1 MNISALLAQDGHLL
15 ITTRTK
21 GMLQQLTDLARQSGN
36 HICAV
41 TPGSPLIADLTVAEN
56 IALPGMYHLN
66 LSLARIMETLG
77 GAVAALGL
85 DAVLDA
91 RPANLS
97 RRDALKAQILRCVVQ
112 GSSIVLLQAPRA
124 DDAEQALAAI
134 QLLDRPMRLWV
145 ACLQRHAAQFSDLP
159 LRPMTP
165 AEG

>member
-21 GMLQQLTDLARQSGN
+21 GTLQQLTDLARQSGN

-77 GAVAALGL
+77 GAISALGL
-85 DAVLDA
+85 DAVMDA
-91 RPANLS
+91 PPGQPLAARRPEGPTPALRGPGQQHRAAPWPRARRTPS
-97 RRDALKAQILRCVVQ
+97 RRSPPWRDWTGPCGC
-112 GSSIVLLQAPRA
+112 GS
-124 DDAEQALAAI
+124 
-134 QLLDRPMRLWV
+134 
-145 ACLQRHAAQFSDLP
+145 
-159 LRPMTP
+159 P
-165 AEG
+165 ASSGTRRNFRTCP